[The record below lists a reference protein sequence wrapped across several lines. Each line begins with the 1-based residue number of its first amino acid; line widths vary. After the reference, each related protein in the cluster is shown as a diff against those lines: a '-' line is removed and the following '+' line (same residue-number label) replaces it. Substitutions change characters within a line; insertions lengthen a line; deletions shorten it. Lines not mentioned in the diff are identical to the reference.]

1 MDTDYIVAV
10 MKPHNEVICYKSLC
24 FCEKYRVIYLNK
36 FICPLMLYIML
47 RSLYRPSV

>member
-24 FCEKYRVIYLNK
+24 FYERYRVIY
-36 FICPLMLYIML
+36 
-47 RSLYRPSV
+47 YRPSV

>member
-24 FCEKYRVIYLNK
+24 F
-36 FICPLMLYIML
+36 L
-47 RSLYRPSV
+47 RKILGDLFE